1 MFAAIAG
8 AILIALELAT
18 GGFFLLWYGIGLL
31 ISGSIGWAIG
41 NNDWVWHTVIGL
53 SIGLVLMILFRRRF
67 VHKNKHEP
75 KDEFLLEEGTGE
87 ITENDMV
94 NFRGTLWQYES
105 NDSNAQFSVG
115 EKVRVF
121 PAKGNVVTIGKL

>member
-1 MFAAIAG
+1 
-8 AILIALELAT
+8 
-18 GGFFLLWYGIGLL
+18 
-31 ISGSIGWAIG
+31 
-41 NNDWVWHTVIGL
+41 
-53 SIGLVLMILFRRRF
+53 
-67 VHKNKHEP
+67 
-75 KDEFLLEEGTGE
+75 
-87 ITENDMV
+87 V